1 MQRKDLTP
9 VEKMCGDRCLRAFC
23 RVVIECNQCKELK
36 GLTDNEAIQVGYAV
50 RGRARPSVLAARR
63 ASKHRLYLP
72 WAMTESLVQSCVLTH
87 ARTHAR
93 THAQRALPGAALIAH
108 LLWTSTSELW
118 HGQERA

>member
-50 RGRARPSVLAARR
+50 RVP
-63 ASKHRLYLP
+63 
-72 WAMTESLVQSCVLTH
+72 SCVCLPH
-87 ARTHAR
+87 AVRR
-93 THAQRALPGAALIAH
+93 NIAFIC
-108 LLWTSTSELW
+108 L
-118 HGQERA
+118 GR